1 MSLSKAILYATK
13 KHELQK
19 RKHMQVPF
27 IDHPL
32 RVMHYVIQDAVY
44 GGDDVTA
51 SIAICHDVPEDCS
64 ESETDEDRIVI
75 FNEIEEICGTDV
87 RHGVNELT
95 NEYTKSRYPKW
106 NREKRKEHEIK
117 RLLDISDCSR
127 TIKLYDRLCNLED
140 TIRCSNAHP
149 KFTRLFAKESWDLS
163 YALATPENHRV
174 SGLVMV
180 LATQL
185 TSMSLIGDA

>member
-27 IDHPL
+27 IDHPM
-32 RVMHYVIQDAVY
+32 RVMHYVIQDPVY
-44 GGDDVTA
+44 GGDDENA
-51 SIAICHDVPEDCS
+51 SIAICHDVPEDCAA
-64 ESETDEDRIVI
+64 SETNEDRLVVYNAILDL
-75 FNEIEEICGTDV
+75 CGQYV
-87 RHGVNELT
+87 SHGVYELT

-106 NREKRKEHEIK
+106 NRKKRKEYEIK
-117 RLLDISDCSR
+117 RLLDISDSSR

-149 KFTRLFAKESWDLS
+149 KFTRLFAKESWDLA
-163 YALATPENHRV
+163 YALATPENQRV

-185 TSMSLIGDA
+185 TSMFLIGDA